1 MPVRTF
7 NCKYPRIYILRMTIA
22 EMIAFKDALKQS
34 CKTLIEARIQAAV
47 QLMNAA
53 QEAANSEGKSSA
65 GDKYETARAMGH
77 LEKDLHARQLAE
89 NRKELAS
96 LNAIQTHFLA
106 DAIGPGTYFETS
118 KASFFIAAGLGKQS
132 IGEKWIY
139 FLSPQAPLAKMLE
152 NKKSGDAF
160 TFQGQQTSIIKIF

>member
-1 MPVRTF
+1 
-7 NCKYPRIYILRMTIA
+7 MTIT
-22 EMIAFKDALKQS
+22 EMIAFKDALKQT
-34 CKTLIEARIQAAV
+34 CKTLIEARIQAAI

-96 LNAIQTHFLA
+96 LSAIDTHFIA
-106 DAIGPGTYFETS
+106 VAIGPGTYFETS
-118 KASFFIAAGLGKQS
+118 KAAFFIAAGLGKQC
-132 IGEKWIY
+132 IDGAWIF

-152 NKKSGDAF
+152 NNKIGD
-160 TFQGQQTSIIKIF
+160 TFQFQGVQTSITNIF